1 LTPSPP
7 ASRRTLLR
15 AAGALTAAATALVPG
30 AACADGGA
38 AHPAASGSGTPGRA
52 GELFDLGAPAT
63 ALFTGVPLHDATV
76 LQSFAFDDLNRRVY
90 AVQLMAGG
98 QALPGEPA
106 PVSGAQRAADGD
118 LCLTQLGP
126 DGAELGHMYLLGFGH
141 GVQLG
146 VQPVGRTAY
155 LWTEVASD
163 NYGGANGWG
172 QRLARFAFTDGAVL
186 TAGSPQVRQYTLIPG
201 TDHTTVAVD
210 AAHRR
215 LTMRYARDGAF
226 RYAVFPLD
234 AVGRSGVPP
243 VADIAQ
249 PALPATF
256 QGFTSYGRWLYLLT
270 GDAYGANGSTAP
282 TGDTRI
288 SRVDLGAGAVAEEV
302 PVTAAPDLVYREPE
316 GMAVRLAGPGRP
328 QLCFGFASGV
338 VGDRRASVFALPAV
352 SRSAVPR

>member
-1 LTPSPP
+1 MPPTPP
-7 ASRRTLLR
+7 ASRRSLLR
-15 AAGALTAAATALVPG
+15 AAGVLTATTLMSCAAPASTAG
-30 AACADGGA
+30 AS
-38 AHPAASGSGTPGRA
+38 PRPRPT
-52 GELFDLGAPAT
+52 GELFDLDAT
-63 ALFTGVPLHDATV
+63 AATLFTGVPLHDATV

-106 PVSGAQRAADGD
+106 PVSGARRAADGD
-118 LCLTQLGP
+118 LCLTQLSS
-126 DGAELGHMYLLGFGH
+126 DGTALGHMYLLGFGH

-172 QRLARFAFTDGAVL
+172 QRLARFPFTDGAVL
-186 TAGSPQVRQYTLIPG
+186 TADSARLRQYTLLAG

-210 AAHRR
+210 VAHRV

-226 RYAVFPLD
+226 RYALFPLD
-234 AVGRSGVPP
+234 RVGRSGVTP
-243 VADIAQ
+243 VVDVAQ
-249 PALPATF
+249 PALPGTF
-256 QGFTSYGRWLYLLT
+256 QGFTSYGRSLYLLT
-270 GDAYGANGSTAP
+270 GDAYGATGSTPP

-288 SRVDLGAGAVAEEV
+288 SRVDLGSGAIVAEQLIA
-302 PVTAAPDLVYREPE
+302 AAPDLVYREPE

-338 VGDRRASVFALPAV
+338 VGDRRASVFALPPV
-352 SRSAVPR
+352 TR